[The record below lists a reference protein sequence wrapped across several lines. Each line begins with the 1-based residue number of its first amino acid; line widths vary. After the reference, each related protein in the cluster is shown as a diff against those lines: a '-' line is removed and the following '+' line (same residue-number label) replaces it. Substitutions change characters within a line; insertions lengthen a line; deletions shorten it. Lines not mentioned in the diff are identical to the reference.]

1 MNTLKTIY
9 DKIGKT
15 ELAKH
20 EVNFAS
26 NLIANLEGQYEATI
40 TKTVSAKLNLHDGVK
55 VLLEVVNI
63 MEKNVQEAER
73 GLSLAKELG
82 AESAIKT
89 LASFVDLFKYKS
101 KQYRQIA
108 TGIENLTKSMSTS
121 SN

>member
-9 DKIGKT
+9 DKLAKT

-40 TKTVSAKLNLHDGVK
+40 AKTVSAKQNLHGGVK
-55 VLLEVVNI
+55 LLLDVVNV

-73 GLSLAKELG
+73 GLLMAKELG
-82 AESAIKT
+82 AEGAIKT

-108 TGIENLTKSMSTS
+108 NEIENLTKSMSTS